1 MYENYLLHPD
11 AIAFVLNQE
20 DKEQKQSLTGE
31 GIREWLES
39 NKLNK
44 NYFSKTST
52 NKELSDSQ
60 WVDKNIDAA
69 KLLDALFAN
78 FSEARVEFRKTKH
91 SVMLTEWLLENNP
104 DSFAELVQFLR
115 AILDAGKV
123 AMS

>member
-11 AIAFVLNQE
+11 AIAFILNQE
-20 DKEQKQSLTGE
+20 DKEQKQSLTEE
-31 GIREWLES
+31 GIRELLES

>member
-1 MYENYLLHPD
+1 MHGTKLHSK
-11 AIAFVLNQE
+11 
-20 DKEQKQSLTGE
+20 KEQKQSLTGE
-31 GIREWLES
+31 KIREWLETNKS
-39 NKLNK
+39 NKD
-44 NYFSKTST
+44 YFSKAST
-52 NKELSDSQ
+52 ENELSDSQ

-115 AILDAGKV
+115 GILDAGKATV
-123 AMS
+123 S